1 MKTNTKILLYLS
13 KKRINKKGECPIY
26 CRITV
31 KGQRCEISTGIYTS
45 EDKYVNG
52 KIIDDETK
60 NSLIE
65 VMVYELNQVK
75 NRFVF
80 NSIEFTCES
89 IKAAYLNKTPA
100 FVKLTVQQLF
110 DEFFESEKKRINKQ
124 SETLTYYK
132 RRIKPFLA
140 FLAEKKSNGI
150 AITEIKPRLADELT
164 DWLLI
169 TKKYNPNYALK
180 IIQISKMMFNF
191 ALKKQYVTMNPFAF
205 VKIKG
210 KQKPLIVLS
219 KEELNSIMQHQF
231 VATRLQQ
238 VADLFLLQCFT
249 GMAYVDLMNFDKKTH
264 LQNGFICI
272 NRQKSET
279 ESLIPVL
286 PETKLLL
293 EKYGYEVPRI
303 SNQKYNSYLKEVA
316 EVVGISKAITTH
328 VGRKTCGSIL
338 LNEGVSIE
346 VVSRILGHRD
356 TKITQHI
363 YARVNE
369 LRITRE
375 MGVVNIEIKQEKKT
389 DPLQLEM
396 DLPI

>member
-1 MKTNTKILLYLS
+1 MKTNTKILLYLLKNRS
-13 KKRINKKGECPIY
+13 NKSGESPIY

-31 KGQRCEISTGIYTS
+31 NGKRTELSTGIFTTS
-45 EDKYVNG
+45 SKWSKG
-52 KIIDDETK
+52 KIKGSETE
-60 NSLIE
+60 NSLLDKITNS
-65 VMVYELNQVK
+65 LNEIK
-75 NRFVF
+75 NKFVF
-80 NSIEFTCES
+80 NNLEFTAES
-89 IKAAYLNKTPA
+89 IKQAYLYKSPI
-100 FVKLTVQQLF
+100 LPCITVQQLF

-140 FLAEKKSNGI
+140 FLAEKKSKGI

-169 TKKYNPNYALK
+169 TKNYNPNYALK

-219 KEELNSIMQHQF
+219 KEELNSIMNHKF
-231 VATRLQQ
+231 AIVRLQQ

-249 GMAYVDLMNFDKKTH
+249 GMAYVDIMNFDKKTH
-264 LQNGFICI
+264 LQNDFICI

-286 PETKLLL
+286 PQTRSLL
-293 EKYGYEVPRI
+293 EKYAYQIPKI
-303 SNQKYNSYLKEVA
+303 SNQKYNSYIKEVA
-316 EVVGISKAITTH
+316 EIVGIEKPLTTH
-328 VGRKTCGSIL
+328 IGRKTCGSIL

-375 MGVVNIEIKQEKKT
+375 MGVVNIEIKKEKEIESI
-389 DPLQLEM
+389 QLNLE
-396 DLPI
+396 L

>member
-13 KKRINKKGECPIY
+13 KKKINKKGESPIY

-31 KGQRCEISTGIYTS
+31 KGKRSEISTGVFTS
-45 EDKYVNG
+45 LNKWDNG
-52 KIIDDETK
+52 KIKGSETQ
-60 NSLIE
+60 NSLLEKILSGINE
-65 VMVYELNQVK
+65 IK
-75 NRFVF
+75 NKFVF
-80 NSIEFTCES
+80 NNLEFTAES
-89 IKAAYLNKTPA
+89 IKQAYLYKSPI
-100 FVKLTVQQLF
+100 LPCITVQQLF

-140 FLAEKKSNGI
+140 FLAEKKSKGI

-169 TKKYNPNYALK
+169 TKNYNPNYALK

-219 KEELNSIMQHQF
+219 KEELNSIMNHKF
-231 VATRLQQ
+231 AIVRLQQ

-249 GMAYVDLMNFDKKTH
+249 GMAYVDIMNFDKKTH
-264 LQNGFICI
+264 LQNDFICI

-286 PETKLLL
+286 PQTRSLL
-293 EKYGYEVPRI
+293 EKYGYQIPKI
-303 SNQKYNSYLKEVA
+303 SNQKYNSYIKEVA
-316 EVVGISKAITTH
+316 EIVGIEKPLTTH
-328 VGRKTCGSIL
+328 IGRKTCGSIL

-375 MGVVNIEIKQEKKT
+375 MGVVNIEIKKEIESTQLKL
-389 DPLQLEM
+389 PLA
-396 DLPI
+396 

>member
-13 KKRINKKGECPIY
+13 KKKINKKGESPIY

-31 KGQRCEISTGIYTS
+31 NGKRTELSTGIFTTS
-45 EDKYVNG
+45 SKWCNG
-52 KIIDDETK
+52 KIKGSETE
-60 NSLIE
+60 NSLLDKIT
-65 VMVYELNQVK
+65 YSLNEIK
-75 NRFVF
+75 NKFVF
-80 NSIEFTCES
+80 NNLEFTAES
-89 IKAAYLNKTPA
+89 IKQAYLYKSPI
-100 FVKLTVQQLF
+100 LPCITVQQLF

-140 FLAEKKSNGI
+140 FLAEKKSKGI

-169 TKKYNPNYALK
+169 TKNYNPNYALK

-219 KEELNSIMQHQF
+219 KEELNSIMNHKF
-231 VATRLQQ
+231 AIVRLQQ

-249 GMAYVDLMNFDKKTH
+249 GMAYVDIMNFDKKTH
-264 LQNGFICI
+264 LQNDFICI

-286 PETKLLL
+286 PQTRSLL
-293 EKYGYEVPRI
+293 EKYAYQIPKI
-303 SNQKYNSYLKEVA
+303 SNQKYNSYIKEVA
-316 EVVGISKAITTH
+316 EIVGIEKQLTTH
-328 VGRKTCGSIL
+328 IGRKTCGSIL

-375 MGVVNIEIKQEKKT
+375 MGVVNIEIKKEIESTQLKL
-389 DPLQLEM
+389 PLA
-396 DLPI
+396 

>member
-13 KKRINKKGECPIY
+13 KKKINKKGESPIY

-31 KGQRCEISTGIYTS
+31 KGKRSEISTGVFTS
-45 EDKYVNG
+45 LNKWDNG
-52 KIIDDETK
+52 KIKGSETQ
-60 NSLIE
+60 NSLLEKILSGINE
-65 VMVYELNQVK
+65 IK
-75 NRFVF
+75 NKFVF
-80 NSIEFTCES
+80 NNLEFTAEI
-89 IKAAYLNKTPA
+89 IKQAYLYKSPI
-100 FVKLTVQQLF
+100 LPCITVQQLF

-140 FLAEKKSNGI
+140 FLAEKKSKGI

-169 TKKYNPNYALK
+169 TKNYNPNYALK
-180 IIQISKMMFNF
+180 IIQISKMMFQF
-191 ALKKQYVTMNPFAF
+191 ALKKQYVTMNPFGF

-210 KQKPLIVLS
+210 KQKPLIVLT
-219 KEELNSIMQHQF
+219 KEELNSIMNHKF
-231 VATRLQQ
+231 AIARLQQ

-249 GMAYVDLMNFDKKTH
+249 GMAYVDLMNFNKKTH

-286 PETKLLL
+286 PQTRSLF
-293 EKYGYEVPRI
+293 EKYGYEIPVI
-303 SNQKYNSYLKEVA
+303 SNQKYNSYIKEVA
-316 EVVGISKAITTH
+316 EIVGIEKPLTTH

-375 MGVVNIEIKQEKKT
+375 MGVVNIEIKQEKEIASI
-389 DPLQLEM
+389 QLNLE
-396 DLPI
+396 L

>member
-13 KKRINKKGECPIY
+13 KKKINKKGESPIY

-31 KGQRCEISTGIYTS
+31 KGKRSEISTGVFTS
-45 EDKYVNG
+45 LNKWDNG
-52 KIIDDETK
+52 KIKGSETQ
-60 NSLIE
+60 NSLLEKILSGINE
-65 VMVYELNQVK
+65 IK
-75 NRFVF
+75 NKFVF
-80 NSIEFTCES
+80 NNLEFTAES
-89 IKAAYLNKTPA
+89 IKQAYLYKSPI
-100 FVKLTVQQLF
+100 LPCITVQQLF
-110 DEFFESEKKRINKQ
+110 DEFFEAEKKRINKQ

-140 FLAEKKSNGI
+140 FLAEKKSKEI

-169 TKKYNPNYALK
+169 TKNYNPNYALK

-219 KEELNSIMQHQF
+219 KEELNSIMNHKF
-231 VATRLQQ
+231 AIVRLQQ

-249 GMAYVDLMNFDKKTH
+249 GMAYVDIMNFDKKTH
-264 LQNGFICI
+264 LQNDFICI

-286 PETKLLL
+286 PQTRSLL
-293 EKYGYEVPRI
+293 EKYAYQIPKI
-303 SNQKYNSYLKEVA
+303 SNQKYNSYIKEVA
-316 EVVGISKAITTH
+316 EIVGIEKPLTTH
-328 VGRKTCGSIL
+328 IGRKTCGSIL

-375 MGVVNIEIKQEKKT
+375 MGVVNIEIKKEIESTQLKL
-389 DPLQLEM
+389 PLA
-396 DLPI
+396 

>member
-1 MKTNTKILLYLS
+1 MKTNTKILVYLS

-31 KGQRCEISTGIYTS
+31 RGERCEISTGIYTS

-52 KIIDDETK
+52 KIIDNETN
-60 NSLIE
+60 NSLID
-65 VMVYELNQVK
+65 VMVSELNQIK

-80 NSIEFTCES
+80 NSIEFTSES
-89 IKAAYLNKTPA
+89 IKDAYLNKTPA

-110 DEFFESEKKRINKQ
+110 EEFFEAERKRVNKQ

-140 FLAEKKSNGI
+140 FLAEKKSKEI

-180 IIQISKMMFNF
+180 IIQISKMMFQF

-219 KEELNSIMQHQF
+219 KEELNSIMSHKF
-231 VATRLQQ
+231 AAVRLQQ

-249 GMAYVDLMNFDKKTH
+249 GMAYVDIMNFDKKTH
-264 LQNGFICI
+264 LQNDFICI

-286 PETKLLL
+286 PQTRSLL
-293 EKYGYEVPRI
+293 EKYAYQIPKI
-303 SNQKYNSYLKEVA
+303 SNQKYNSYIKEVA
-316 EVVGISKAITTH
+316 EIVGIEKSLTTH
-328 VGRKTCGSIL
+328 IGRKTCGSIL

-375 MGVVNIEIKQEKKT
+375 MDQVNIEIKQEKKIDT
-389 DPLQLEM
+389 VQLE
-396 DLPI
+396 LGL

>member
-13 KKRINKKGECPIY
+13 KKKINKKGESPIY

-31 KGQRCEISTGIYTS
+31 KGKRSEISTGVFTS
-45 EDKYVNG
+45 LNKWDNG
-52 KIIDDETK
+52 KIKGSETQ
-60 NSLIE
+60 NSLLEKILSGINE
-65 VMVYELNQVK
+65 IK
-75 NRFVF
+75 NKFVF
-80 NSIEFTCES
+80 NNLEFTAES
-89 IKAAYLNKTPA
+89 IKQAYLYKSP
-100 FVKLTVQQLF
+100 VLPCITVQQLF

-140 FLAEKKSNGI
+140 FLAEKKSKGI

-169 TKKYNPNYALK
+169 TKNYNPNYALK

-219 KEELNSIMQHQF
+219 KEELNSIMSHKF
-231 VATRLQQ
+231 AITRLQQ

-249 GMAYVDLMNFDKKTH
+249 GMAYVDIMNFDKKTH
-264 LQNGFICI
+264 LQNDFICI

-286 PETKLLL
+286 PQTRSLL
-293 EKYGYEVPRI
+293 EKYAYQIPKI
-303 SNQKYNSYLKEVA
+303 SNQKYNSYIKEVA
-316 EVVGISKAITTH
+316 EIVGIEKPLTTH
-328 VGRKTCGSIL
+328 IGRKTCGSIL

-375 MGVVNIEIKQEKKT
+375 MGVVNIEIKKEIEST
-389 DPLQLEM
+389 QLE
-396 DLPI
+396 LPLA

>member
-1 MKTNTKILLYLS
+1 MKTNTSILLYIS

-31 KGQRCEISTGIYTS
+31 NGNRCELSTGIYVA
-45 EDKYVNG
+45 ENNWKNG
-52 KIIDDETK
+52 KVNNDSTK
-60 NSLIE
+60 SALIE
-65 VMVYELNQVK
+65 TMVSELSAIK
-75 NRFVF
+75 NRFIF
-80 NSIEFTCES
+80 NNIEFTSES
-89 IKAAYLNKTPA
+89 IKETYLCKSKTIE
-100 FVKLTVQQLF
+100 KLSVQQLF
-110 DEFFESEKKRINKQ
+110 DEFFDFEKKRVNKQ
-124 SETLTYYK
+124 SETLVYYK
-132 RRIKPFLA
+132 RRVKPLLH
-140 FLAEKKSNGI
+140 FLAENKSKEI
-150 AITEIKPRLADELT
+150 AICEIKPRLADELT

-180 IIQISKMMFNF
+180 IIQIAKMMFQF
-191 ALKKQYVTMNPFAF
+191 ALKKQYVTQNPFAF

-219 KEELNSIMQHQF
+219 KEELNSIMQHRF
-231 VATRLQQ
+231 AAVRLQQ

-249 GMAYVDLMNFDKKTH
+249 GMAYVDLMNFDKSTH
-264 LQNGFICI
+264 LQNDFICI

-279 ESLIPVL
+279 ESLIPLL
-286 PETKLLL
+286 PQTKQLL
-293 EKYGYEVPRI
+293 EKYSYKIPPI
-303 SNQKYNSYLKEVA
+303 SNQKYNSYIKEVA
-316 EVVGISKAITTH
+316 DITGIKKPLTTH

-375 MGVVNIEIKQEKKT
+375 MESVNIEIKPEIKANT
-389 DPLQLEM
+389 TQLE
-396 DLPI
+396 LPL

>member
-13 KKRINKKGECPIY
+13 KKKINKKGESPIY

-31 KGQRCEISTGIYTS
+31 KGKRAEISTGVFTS
-45 EDKYVNG
+45 LNKWDNG
-52 KIIDDETK
+52 KIKGSETQ
-60 NSLIE
+60 NSLLEKILSGINE
-65 VMVYELNQVK
+65 IK
-75 NRFVF
+75 NKFVF
-80 NSIEFTCES
+80 NNLEFTAES
-89 IKAAYLNKTPA
+89 IKQAYLYKSPVLPCITI
-100 FVKLTVQQLF
+100 QQLF
-110 DEFFESEKKRINKQ
+110 EEFFESEKKRINKQ

-140 FLAEKKSNGI
+140 FLAEKKSKGI

-169 TKKYNPNYALK
+169 TKNYNPNYALK

-219 KEELNSIMQHQF
+219 KEELNSIMSHKF
-231 VATRLQQ
+231 AITRLQQ

-249 GMAYVDLMNFDKKTH
+249 GMAYVDIMNFDKKTH
-264 LQNGFICI
+264 LQNDFICI

-286 PETKLLL
+286 PQTRSLL
-293 EKYGYEVPRI
+293 EKYAYQIPKI
-303 SNQKYNSYLKEVA
+303 SNQKYNSYIKEVA
-316 EVVGISKAITTH
+316 EIVGIEKPLTTH
-328 VGRKTCGSIL
+328 IGRKTCGSIL

-375 MGVVNIEIKQEKKT
+375 MGVVNIEIKKEIEST
-389 DPLQLEM
+389 QLE
-396 DLPI
+396 LPLAL

>member
-1 MKTNTKILLYLS
+1 MKTNTKILVYLS

-31 KGQRCEISTGIYTS
+31 KGDRCEISTGIYTS
-45 EDKYVNG
+45 EHKYING
-52 KIIDDETK
+52 KITDDETK
-60 NSLIE
+60 NSLVD
-65 VMVYELNQVK
+65 VMVSELNQIK

-80 NSIEFTCES
+80 NSIEFTSES
-89 IKAAYLNKTPA
+89 IKDSYLNKTPA

-110 DEFFESEKKRINKQ
+110 EEFFEAERKRVNKQ

-140 FLAEKKSNGI
+140 FLSEKKSKEI
-150 AITEIKPRLADELT
+150 SITEIKPRLADELT

-180 IIQISKMMFNF
+180 IIQISKMMFQF

-219 KEELNSIMQHQF
+219 KEELNSIMSHKF
-231 VATRLQQ
+231 TAVRLQQ

-249 GMAYVDLMNFDKKTH
+249 GMAYVDLMNFNKKTH

-286 PETKLLL
+286 PQTKTLL
-293 EKYGYEVPRI
+293 EKYGYKLPVI
-303 SNQKYNSYLKEVA
+303 SNQKYNSYIKEIA
-316 EVVGISKAITTH
+316 EIAGIEKALTTH

-375 MGVVNIEIKQEKKT
+375 MGVVNIEIKKEKEIESI
-389 DPLQLEM
+389 QLNLE
-396 DLPI
+396 L